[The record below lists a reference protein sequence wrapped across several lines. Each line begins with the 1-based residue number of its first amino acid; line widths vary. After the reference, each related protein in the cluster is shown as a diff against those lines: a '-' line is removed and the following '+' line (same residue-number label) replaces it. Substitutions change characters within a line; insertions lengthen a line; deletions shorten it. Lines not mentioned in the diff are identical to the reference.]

1 MVEKEQGWQ
10 QLELQAQKITNDLK
24 LGEKG
29 LDIQQKNIIKDYVLG
44 FGQMAVQILTTGMKL
59 PGGDTVIKGFGM

>member
-1 MVEKEQGWQ
+1 MLKEQGWQ
-10 QLELQAQKITNDLK
+10 QLEQNAEKITNELK

-44 FGQMAVQILTTGMKL
+44 FGQMVTQILTTGMKL
-59 PGGDTVIKGFGM
+59 PGGGAVIKGFK